1 VSYVLVHEEWY
12 EELPAEVTAEL
23 EAQMEWFLEAARSRR
38 CVPVAVIA
46 AEVGYVESSIY
57 RLARE
62 GLVYAEE
69 RPAVGGHGSD
79 YQWYVDPVEV
89 RAWVGLSLKVRRAIG
104 EGRTTLARE
113 AGLRVGGW
121 KGSGRASRA
130 WFEEGDGE
138 WMPGGRLPEWVRV

>member
-104 EGRTTLARE
+104 DLKEKARTLNYVRTGQLS
-113 AGLRVGGW
+113 V
-121 KGSGRASRA
+121 
-130 WFEEGDGE
+130 
-138 WMPGGRLPEWVRV
+138 RLQDSFPRRISIYF